1 MKVILL
7 GNSGAGKT
15 TLAKR
20 LTAHQPAALLSLD
33 AVAFDGTA
41 QRRPLEASLEDVQ
54 GFISSHS
61 SWIIEGCYA
70 DIIGPILPLCEELIF
85 LNPGV
90 ETCLAHC
97 RARPWEP
104 EKFSSQQQQDA
115 HLHNLLDWVRAYPHR
130 TDAYGYAQHRQLFD
144 SFPGPK
150 RELTHIER
158 EAPARL

>member
-1 MKVILL
+1 MKLILL
-7 GNSGAGKT
+7 GNAGAGKT
-15 TLAKR
+15 TLAKQ
-20 LTAHQPAALLSLD
+20 LTAHHPVALLSLD
-33 AVAFDGTA
+33 AVAYDDTA

-54 GFISSHS
+54 QFVSSHS

-115 HLHNLLDWVRAYPHR
+115 HLHNLLDWVRSYSHR

-144 SFPGPK
+144 SFPGAK
-150 RELTHIER
+150 RELTHPER